1 MYFYKTL
8 AIGLCPVEPT
18 KRETDLVRLC
28 PTESIRQHF
37 TPSVNTSV
45 YFTKSLAIGLC
56 PVEPT
61 QRQTDR
67 VRPCPTESI
76 CQHFTPSVN
85 TSMYFSK
92 SLAIGLPVSRTVAY
106 PRRSD
111 SVRVYWT
118 CMKQNH
124 IIRVLFF
131 ATLNGKCTES
141 ALPLMN
147 LLDILPVENIF
158 RLQLL
163 KFSHQWH
170 KKQLP
175 SIFDEFFSLCQ

>member
-1 MYFYKTL
+1 MLSIHALTLKSNWVGNDLTVARRFQVLANHGAQNTKEHFTSSVNTSVYFSKTL

-18 KRETDLVRLC
+18 KRETDRVCLC

-45 YFTKSLAIGLC
+45 YFTKSLAIRLC

-61 QRQTDR
+61 QRETDC
-67 VRPCPTESI
+67 VRPCPRESI

-85 TSMYFSK
+85 TSMYFPK

-118 CMKQNH
+118 CMK
-124 IIRVLFF
+124 
-131 ATLNGKCTES
+131 
-141 ALPLMN
+141 
-147 LLDILPVENIF
+147 
-158 RLQLL
+158 
-163 KFSHQWH
+163 
-170 KKQLP
+170 
-175 SIFDEFFSLCQ
+175 